1 MRAKPNTKRKQSG
14 EEGFT
19 LVELLIV
26 LAILAVLVAVVL
38 PNFTGLLGGSQTTAA
53 DAENVIVQTAVDAKM
68 AAESLATTTAITTA
82 TTDMTTGAGGF
93 GLYPTYMRG
102 TVTKGTYTCDTTG
115 KVTQASTGY

>member
-1 MRAKPNTKRKQSG
+1 MRAKPNAERKRSG

-53 DAENVIVQTAVDAKM
+53 DAEKVIVQTAVDAKM

-82 TTDMTTGAGGF
+82 TTDMTTAAGGF

-102 TVTKGTYTCDTTG
+102 TVTKGTYTVDTTG
-115 KVTQASTGY
+115 KVEQASTGY

>member
-1 MRAKPNTKRKQSG
+1 MRVKTNAERKRSG

-53 DAENVIVQTAVDAKM
+53 DAERVIVQTAVDAKM
-68 AAESLATTTAITTA
+68 AVDNSAATTAITTA
-82 TTDMTTGAGGF
+82 TTDMTTAAGGF
-93 GLYPTYMRG
+93 GLYPTYMRS
-102 TVTKGTYTCDTTG
+102 TETNGTYRCDTTG
-115 KVTQASTGY
+115 LVEQVDTGY